1 MAVALD
7 IRHVIW
13 EMFLRRRVII
23 VEMLVIF
30 MFSVALAFLIPKK
43 YVARAS
49 IMPPTDQSSDML
61 SLSSLMGGGMGLGR
75 MASMTL
81 PGMATPSDLYAAVF
95 GSATIRH
102 NVIQRCDLFTF
113 YKLGKMAKNRP
124 QQAIDEALRIL
135 KEQTNIDVGSEGIIE
150 VSVITKNPM
159 KSAEIANAYIT
170 ALDEFNKNTK
180 MTQGKRLRAFL
191 EQRLQAHIAVMTA
204 VEESLRTFQ
213 QRNRTVSLS
222 DELTAEIEM
231 AAKLEAGIIAQ
242 RARLE
247 AMRSYSTDDNPQ
259 IINLRKTISASEQQ
273 LRNIASGGRDDQL
286 FVPLRRAPQVSME
299 LARLMRTVKINT
311 EVYALLAQQL
321 ENAKIEEVRD
331 ITTIQLLDR
340 AQPPSKKSKP
350 KRLFIMVLG
359 LIFGLFFGCSHVVI
373 SVWYKG
379 FQLTDNHTRFIEVRE
394 YIFHDLIKLVSIVQF
409 WRRTPQ

>member
-1 MAVALD
+1 M
-7 IRHVIW
+7 RSFH
-13 EMFLRRRVII
+13 FLQ
-23 VEMLVIF
+23 
-30 MFSVALAFLIPKK
+30 
-43 YVARAS
+43 AREN
-49 IMPPTDQSSDML
+49 
-61 SLSSLMGGGMGLGR
+61 G
-75 MASMTL
+75 
-81 PGMATPSDLYAAVF
+81 
-95 GSATIRH
+95 
-102 NVIQRCDLFTF
+102 
-113 YKLGKMAKNRP
+113 KNRP

-259 IINLRKTISASEQQ
+259 IINLRK
-273 LRNIASGGRDDQL
+273 
-286 FVPLRRAPQVSME
+286 PLAPANSNCGTSQWG
-299 LARLMRTVKINT
+299 A
-311 EVYALLAQQL
+311 
-321 ENAKIEEVRD
+321 
-331 ITTIQLLDR
+331 
-340 AQPPSKKSKP
+340 
-350 KRLFIMVLG
+350 G
-359 LIFGLFFGCSHVVI
+359 
-373 SVWYKG
+373 
-379 FQLTDNHTRFIEVRE
+379 
-394 YIFHDLIKLVSIVQF
+394 
-409 WRRTPQ
+409 